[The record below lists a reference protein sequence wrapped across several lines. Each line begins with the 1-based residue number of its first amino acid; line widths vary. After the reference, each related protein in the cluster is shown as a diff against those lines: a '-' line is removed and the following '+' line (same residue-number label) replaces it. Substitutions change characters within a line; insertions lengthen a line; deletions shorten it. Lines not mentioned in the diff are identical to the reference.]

1 MNKLCKN
8 IGQFKSYQSFQN
20 DKIEPKACLRLEK
33 WLKNEQSHTKLF
45 HLDFLIPM
53 TILPFF

>member
-1 MNKLCKN
+1 MNNLCKN
-8 IGQFKSYQSFQN
+8 MRQFKFYQSFQN
-20 DKIEPKACLRLEK
+20 EKNEPKAGLRLEK

-53 TILPFF
+53 SITSFF